1 MPDQGQGDS
10 PTIINNISGDAH
22 FQMVDA
28 PESNIGDISGKKG
41 NLISRQVRPIEAR
54 IVGYLMLG
62 LALAGLIVQLVRLI
76 QS

>member
-1 MPDQGQGDS
+1 MPDQVQGDS
-10 PTIINNISGDAH
+10 PTIVNNISGDAH

-54 IVGYLMLG
+54 IVGYIMLVA
-62 LALAGLIVQLVRLI
+62 ALASLGVQIARLL
-76 QS
+76 S

>member
-1 MPDQGQGDS
+1 MPDPGDS
-10 PTIINNISGDAH
+10 PTIVNNISGDAH

-28 PESNIGDISGKKG
+28 PESSIGDISGNKG

-62 LALAGLIVQLVRLI
+62 LAGASLIVQIIRLVEG
-76 QS
+76 